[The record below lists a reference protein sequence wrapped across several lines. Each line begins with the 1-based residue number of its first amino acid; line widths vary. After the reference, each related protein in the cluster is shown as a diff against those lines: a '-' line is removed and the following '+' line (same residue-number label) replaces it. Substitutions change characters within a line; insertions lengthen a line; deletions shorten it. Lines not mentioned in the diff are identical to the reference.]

1 MFLIFLCALFISSNI
16 PVIETYNLD
25 IISPDLR
32 TGPSNSLFGFAVI
45 SSSTKQQ
52 WTYVGAPRAFLA
64 RQRNPTILSNSTPA
78 IPNGRLFG
86 NIFECRNGTN
96 ECQPMLVENE
106 LSAAMPSFDNVLD
119 DAWLGSSLIATSD
132 DSLVTCGYRLMRRI
146 SFERYD
152 TRGACFK
159 ISSDRQE
166 ISYYDFCERSSETEL
181 LHEGSALCQSG
192 HSLAYIPTGGR
203 SDIIA
208 FGEPGAFQ
216 WSGRIEADYSD
227 TLLRQLYTTKSAS
240 STPSPYSYLG
250 YSVLII
256 KSRSRDIND
265 KSYIFIAS
273 APRASNGLGE
283 IRFYTKRFVTKNNV
297 GYDTLQTIFH
307 MNDNGSV
314 PFILTGDQP
323 GSYFGYTMTA
333 GDLNGD
339 GYTDLVISAPFYYSK
354 KPSYGG
360 AVYIY
365 YGLNG
370 NFSNDRREILFGPPA
385 HSRFGFSTVC
395 IPDLNKDGV
404 DGKRLKFLFYFKLN
418 PKKKTISDLAV
429 SAPSE
434 IDGNHTGSVY
444 IYLGSRTSKLTT
456 YTQRIVPSQLLLN
469 LKQSSIIN
477 DFGFSLASQSPFN
490 FPTISSSST
499 VSSNSTVKI
508 DYPSLTIGIPKV
520 DMIVN
525 LRSHPLVNVNVVIK
539 NMKELQSIR
548 YSAENRQCKT
558 IDLTPAVCF
567 DVLLCFESNET
578 LAENLIIIYTLTADH
593 LSTIGRVLSTVNH
606 LPSLTNK
613 QVLKTCEKQIFMIKT
628 GNDDFLTPIHFKLV
642 YNISQDRNDLR
653 GKPFLHEG
661 RIPMINATEDQ
672 RTNKFQ
678 ANFYKGCGN
687 NDRCVTDLQLTA
699 EFVTEKKAL
708 NLSVLGIDSEIH
720 IRLQLT
726 NIQSDPNHRTADP
739 AFGTKIDVYFPTAFV
754 QFSQANIDEKSYSCH
769 PLDGNHVRCKMTDFF
784 NNPFPANRSST
795 IELIFT
801 LSNVALSNILRFDF
815 NSTTLTNE
823 TNLDNNNVTLIA
835 KVLLKTDLSLR
846 ASHEPEQISLV
857 GDGTMGL
864 SSIKNLDQFGME
876 VTHTYTIINSGPN
889 NVRSHNVTIFWPY
902 ETLNNQWEH
911 GKILLYLIEEP
922 TIEVSATLSS
932 TGAKIDGHCERWPQ
946 WRDHIHILDSLNRSS
961 MNNRTRRD
969 EQNSDNVLDSKT
981 ATIASPISSV
991 IRRLTLS
998 CDPAYQ
1004 NVRCYPIYCHIKS
1017 LSAQSYYLIKLRAR
1031 LWNSTLI
1038 EEYMNEYDRVD
1049 IQSFASIHINDS
1061 LIFQSST
1068 DNDNATATT
1077 PVEFAN
1083 KSDKIIVPRLPLW
1096 VPLVGAM
1103 AGLILLIFIVIVCC
1117 LLGFFQRTKAPPL
1130 KKKPTTLTLDG
1141 TTTNSSSDEHQRIL
1155 LRQTSRQQMLYPSSA
1170 TNSFN
1175 DENYQSQQTTQPL
1188 IHSIPEVPSV
1198 DNQDQDID
1206 EDEEDDDLT
1215 QNNLGNQS
1223 DIDEEARFPVEDDE
1237 DEYSSKMNEP
1247 LVDVES
1253 INQ

>member
-1 MFLIFLCALFISSNI
+1 
-16 PVIETYNLD
+16 
-25 IISPDLR
+25 
-32 TGPSNSLFGFAVI
+32 
-45 SSSTKQQ
+45 
-52 WTYVGAPRAFLA
+52 
-64 RQRNPTILSNSTPA
+64 
-78 IPNGRLFG
+78 
-86 NIFECRNGTN
+86 
-96 ECQPMLVENE
+96 
-106 LSAAMPSFDNVLD
+106 
-119 DAWLGSSLIATSD
+119 
-132 DSLVTCGYRLMRRI
+132 
-146 SFERYD
+146 
-152 TRGACFK
+152 
-159 ISSDRQE
+159 
-166 ISYYDFCERSSETEL
+166 
-181 LHEGSALCQSG
+181 
-192 HSLAYIPTGGR
+192 
-203 SDIIA
+203 
-208 FGEPGAFQ
+208 
-216 WSGRIEADYSD
+216 
-227 TLLRQLYTTKSAS
+227 
-240 STPSPYSYLG
+240 
-250 YSVLII
+250 
-256 KSRSRDIND
+256 
-265 KSYIFIAS
+265 
-273 APRASNGLGE
+273 
-283 IRFYTKRFVTKNNV
+283 
-297 GYDTLQTIFH
+297 
-307 MNDNGSV
+307 
-314 PFILTGDQP
+314 
-323 GSYFGYTMTA
+323 
-333 GDLNGD
+333 
-339 GYTDLVISAPFYYSK
+339 
-354 KPSYGG
+354 
-360 AVYIY
+360 
-365 YGLNG
+365 
-370 NFSNDRREILFGPPA
+370 
-385 HSRFGFSTVC
+385 
-395 IPDLNKDGV
+395 
-404 DGKRLKFLFYFKLN
+404 
-418 PKKKTISDLAV
+418 
-429 SAPSE
+429 
-434 IDGNHTGSVY
+434 
-444 IYLGSRTSKLTT
+444 
-456 YTQRIVPSQLLLN
+456 
-469 LKQSSIIN
+469 
-477 DFGFSLASQSPFN
+477 
-490 FPTISSSST
+490 
-499 VSSNSTVKI
+499 
-508 DYPSLTIGIPKV
+508 
-520 DMIVN
+520 
-525 LRSHPLVNVNVVIK
+525 
-539 NMKELQSIR
+539 
-548 YSAENRQCKT
+548 
-558 IDLTPAVCF
+558 
-567 DVLLCFESNET
+567 
-578 LAENLIIIYTLTADH
+578 
-593 LSTIGRVLSTVNH
+593 
-606 LPSLTNK
+606 
-613 QVLKTCEKQIFMIKT
+613 
-628 GNDDFLTPIHFKLV
+628 
-642 YNISQDRNDLR
+642 
-653 GKPFLHEG
+653 
-661 RIPMINATEDQ
+661 MINATEEQ

-902 ETLNNQWEH
+902 ETLDKQWEH
-911 GKILLYLIEEP
+911 GKILLYLVEEP

-981 ATIASPISSV
+981 ATIASPVSSV